1 MRCEAKVPE
10 EAEHGPCREG
20 VSVHSGCLGSPPCP
34 TTLPVRP
41 WESYLTSP
49 SLSLFTCKTGT
60 TITGSRLCAPGTV
73 GVADLQDQVASKS
86 WGQRL
91 VVAGASRPFAGWR
104 ESLLQY
110 LSVSPGFLLLLSPW
124 ACFLCRDLFY
134 LFSTW
139 LGKAENHQG
148 TLYLHLQ

>member
-1 MRCEAKVPE
+1 MCHEAKVPE

-20 VSVHSGCLGSPPCP
+20 VSVHSGCLGPPPCP

-60 TITGSRLCAPGTV
+60 TITGPGLCGPRHGGSCSSPGSSCF
-73 GVADLQDQVASKS
+73 QVM
-86 WGQRL
+86 RTE
-91 VVAGASRPFAGWR
+91 AGWCW
-104 ESLLQY
+104 SLMSICWLAPV
-110 LSVSPGFLLLLSPW
+110 SAVSPGFLLLLSSW

-139 LGKAENHQG
+139 LGKAENHQE